1 MARLVQA
8 DVDDVLAEPERVA
21 LESAARWRQTVVLKG
36 GRTLVASQDG
46 GLVVAEAPPALAT
59 AGSGD
64 VLSGSIGALLAQ
76 GLAAS
81 DAAAL
86 GVYVGSRAADRLTQ
100 RVGTLGM
107 VAGDL
112 PLAIGEELRVLEELG
127 A

>member
-1 MARLVQA
+1 M
-8 DVDDVLAEPERVA
+8 
-21 LESAARWRQTVVLKG
+21 LKG

-46 GLVVAEAPPALAT
+46 GLVAVEAPPALAT

-100 RVGTLGM
+100 RVGTLGV

-112 PLAIGEELRVLEELG
+112 PLAIGEELRALEELG